1 MKLKDI
7 ILEGMYDKLTGQ
19 INKDVFKT
27 LKNAIKGS
35 GTQEKP
41 KKFKGY
47 EVRKDPMPMVGSMQ
61 DLFQSEDRALYVG
74 DYNDKVSGV
83 EVEVELKVAVTEDG
97 VEPGKF
103 FIDGS
108 AEADEDFPSLEVNI
122 GIHPNDVNGSIFSKI
137 QPVLRDLVR
146 HEIEHLTHGKGSA
159 AEKSGKR
166 MRGDLEM
173 RKKIRSNPKLYYK
186 YFLLPKEVDANIHGL
201 YSKAKTLKQ
210 PYQKVVDDYLDSLVD
225 DGVITTE
232 KRKEI
237 YNKWKKRIP
246 KIGGLPTLK

>member
-1 MKLKDI
+1 MKLKEI

-47 EVRKDPMPMVGSMQ
+47 EVRKDPMPMVGTMQ
-61 DLFQSEDRALYVG
+61 DMFQSEKRALYVG
-74 DYNDKVSGV
+74 DYSDSVSGV

-108 AEADEDFPSLEVNI
+108 AEADSDFPSLEVNI
-122 GIHPNDVNGSIFSKI
+122 GIHPNDVNGSVFSKI

-146 HEIEHLTHGKGSA
+146 HEIEHLTHGKDSA

-166 MRGDLEM
+166 MRGDLVM

-237 YNKWKKRIP
+237 YKKWKNRIP
-246 KIGGLPTLK
+246 KIGGIPKLK

>member
-1 MKLKDI
+1 MKLKQI

-47 EVRKDPMPMVGSMQ
+47 EVRKDPIPMVGSMQ
-61 DLFQSEDRALYVG
+61 DLFQSEDKALYVG

-83 EVEVELKVAVTEDG
+83 GVEVELKVAVTEDG

-122 GIHPNDVNGSIFSKI
+122 GIHPDDVNGSVFSKI
-137 QPVLRDLVR
+137 QPILRDLVR

-166 MRGDLEM
+166 MRGDLAM

-225 DGVITTE
+225 DDVITTE

-237 YNKWKKRIP
+237 YKKWKKRIP
-246 KIGGLPTLK
+246 KIGGIPKLK